1 MRRLAG
7 AGRAPAASGGQAA
20 VLARSA
26 LRAAA
31 GLLLAV
37 AALLAL
43 PPQAHAQIEVGRTTS
58 NNATVGA
65 FTGSSTDGTT
75 SISPLGAP
83 LIAQAWYQSSGRV
96 AASIV
101 SATDARPLVGLSPI
115 FRVRVRSS
123 DATLSD
129 LTLSDGALSPGFSSD
144 VITYTASVGNSVSR
158 ITPTETTSDANAS
171 VAYPDVDGNALTDA
185 GAADGYQV
193 DLDVG
198 ENVIKV
204 QVTAEDG
211 ATKTYTVTVTRGG
224 QTNTPAMGKPSIT
237 GTAQVGQTLTAA
249 TTGIADTD
257 GKTKA
262 ENGDTGYAYTYQ
274 WVRVDGS
281 NETDI
286 TGAASKT
293 YIPAAADVGETI
305 KVQVSFTDDAGN
317 PESLTSD
324 PAGPVAQTV
333 PIGLEANYPSIG
345 AGLEDLVFTLT
356 RTGAVKDE
364 LERTVSIVQ
373 AQKWLGAS
381 DLSRT
386 VTFALSDEVR
396 TRAPATGKPS
406 IRGTEGK
413 AWVGGT
419 LTVVTKDIED
429 EDGLSGATYGY
440 QWVRVDAD
448 GMSNAT
454 DIAGETS
461 DTYVPVEA
469 DVGKKV
475 RVKVSF
481 TDDGGGNEELTSD
494 AYPSSGTI
502 EAEAP
507 GICGRT
513 RQVRGRILA
522 RFPNVSD
529 CAAVTDARLAN
540 ITGELELQSRKID
553 TLAAGDFAGL
563 TALTTL
569 NLGSNDLTT
578 LPDDVF
584 EPLTALT
591 GLYLNSNELRTLDAG
606 VFAGLPL
613 QDLRLSSNELRTLPA
628 GVFAGLTELQE
639 LTLGTNRLN
648 TLDAGVFAGL
658 TALETLRL
666 AGNNLT
672 TLPAG
677 VFAGLT
683 ALETLRLESNDLVTL
698 DAGVFAGLTA
708 LETLHLDGNE
718 LATLPDD
725 VFEPLIEL
733 TDLQLSRN
741 PEAPFAPEADALPDD
756 GTVSHGGGTVTLD
769 GSGSDGGP
777 WGTNVTYG
785 WALTAP
791 TSGVTVRF
799 DDAASATTLVT
810 IEALAADIELTFTL
824 TVTGRGGTDGITP
837 DTDAATVTV
846 TRVAAAGICGRTP
859 VVRDRILGKISG
871 VSNCALVTDAHLADI
886 TGTLNLNGQNIAA
899 LAAGDFAGLTSL
911 RVLNLN
917 NNDLTTLADGGFD
930 GLAGLET
937 LNLNNNDLTTLD
949 AGDFAGLPVPR

>member
-1 MRRLAG
+1 MRRLVG

-83 LIAQAWYQSSGRV
+83 LIAQAWYQSSGSV

-171 VAYPDVDGNALTDA
+171 VAYLDVDGNALTDA
-185 GAADGYQV
+185 GAEDGYQV

-293 YIPAAADVGETI
+293 YIPAAADVGKTI

-364 LERTVSIVQ
+364 LVRTVSIVQ

-386 VTFALSDEVR
+386 VTFARSDEVR

-406 IRGTEGK
+406 IRGN
-413 AWVGGT
+413 AWVGGS
-419 LTVVTKDIED
+419 LRVVTTDITD

-454 DIAGETS
+454 DITSETS

-481 TDDGGGNEELTSD
+481 TDDGGSNEELTSD

-513 RQVRGRILA
+513 RQVRGRILD
-522 RFPNVSD
+522 RIPNVSD
-529 CAAVTDARLAN
+529 CA
-540 ITGELELQSRKID
+540 
-553 TLAAGDFAGL
+553 
-563 TALTTL
+563 
-569 NLGSNDLTT
+569 
-578 LPDDVF
+578 
-584 EPLTALT
+584 
-591 GLYLNSNELRTLDAG
+591 
-606 VFAGLPL
+606 
-613 QDLRLSSNELRTLPA
+613 
-628 GVFAGLTELQE
+628 
-639 LTLGTNRLN
+639 
-648 TLDAGVFAGL
+648 
-658 TALETLRL
+658 
-666 AGNNLT
+666 
-672 TLPAG
+672 
-677 VFAGLT
+677 
-683 ALETLRLESNDLVTL
+683 
-698 DAGVFAGLTA
+698 
-708 LETLHLDGNE
+708 
-718 LATLPDD
+718 
-725 VFEPLIEL
+725 
-733 TDLQLSRN
+733 
-741 PEAPFAPEADALPDD
+741 
-756 GTVSHGGGTVTLD
+756 
-769 GSGSDGGP
+769 
-777 WGTNVTYG
+777 
-785 WALTAP
+785 
-791 TSGVTVRF
+791 
-799 DDAASATTLVT
+799 
-810 IEALAADIELTFTL
+810 
-824 TVTGRGGTDGITP
+824 
-837 DTDAATVTV
+837 
-846 TRVAAAGICGRTP
+846 
-859 VVRDRILGKISG
+859 
-871 VSNCALVTDAHLADI
+871 LVTDALLADI
-886 TGTLNLNGQNIAA
+886 TGTLDLSGRSIAA
-899 LAAGDFAGLTSL
+899 LAAGDFAGLTAL
-911 RVLNLN
+911 RTLDLGS
-917 NNDLTTLADGGFD
+917 NDLTTLPAGVFERADRADGSVSEQQRAEH
-930 GLAGLET
+930 AGRRR
-937 LNLNNNDLTTLD
+937 
-949 AGDFAGLPVPR
+949 VRRR

>member
-83 LIAQAWYQSSGRV
+83 LIAQAWYQSSGSV

-293 YIPAAADVGETI
+293 YIPAAADVGKTI

-396 TRAPATGKPS
+396 TRAPATGKPL
-406 IRGTEGK
+406 IRGTAGK

-419 LTVVTKDIED
+419 LRVVTKDI
-429 EDGLSGATYGY
+429 DG
-440 QWVRVDAD
+440 
-448 GMSNAT
+448 
-454 DIAGETS
+454 
-461 DTYVPVEA
+461 
-469 DVGKKV
+469 
-475 RVKVSF
+475 
-481 TDDGGGNEELTSD
+481 
-494 AYPSSGTI
+494 
-502 EAEAP
+502 
-507 GICGRT
+507 
-513 RQVRGRILA
+513 RGR
-522 RFPNVSD
+522 S
-529 CAAVTDARLAN
+529 
-540 ITGELELQSRKID
+540 
-553 TLAAGDFAGL
+553 
-563 TALTTL
+563 
-569 NLGSNDLTT
+569 
-578 LPDDVF
+578 
-584 EPLTALT
+584 
-591 GLYLNSNELRTLDAG
+591 LRR
-606 VFAGLPL
+606 
-613 QDLRLSSNELRTLPA
+613 DLRLPVGPGGCRRHVECNRHRRRDLGHLRA
-628 GVFAGLTELQE
+628 
-639 LTLGTNRLN
+639 
-648 TLDAGVFAGL
+648 
-658 TALETLRL
+658 
-666 AGNNLT
+666 
-672 TLPAG
+672 
-677 VFAGLT
+677 
-683 ALETLRLESNDLVTL
+683 
-698 DAGVFAGLTA
+698 
-708 LETLHLDGNE
+708 
-718 LATLPDD
+718 
-725 VFEPLIEL
+725 
-733 TDLQLSRN
+733 
-741 PEAPFAPEADALPDD
+741 
-756 GTVSHGGGTVTLD
+756 GGG
-769 GSGSDGGP
+769 GCRQEGP
-777 WGTNVTYG
+777 REGQLHRRWGQQRGADQRRV
-785 WALTAP
+785 
-791 TSGVTVRF
+791 SVER
-799 DDAASATTLVT
+799 DDR
-810 IEALAADIELTFTL
+810 
-824 TVTGRGGTDGITP
+824 GRGSRHLRAHASG
-837 DTDAATVTV
+837 A
-846 TRVAAAGICGRTP
+846 R
-859 VVRDRILGKISG
+859 RD
-871 VSNCALVTDAHLADI
+871 
-886 TGTLNLNGQNIAA
+886 
-899 LAAGDFAGLTSL
+899 
-911 RVLNLN
+911 
-917 NNDLTTLADGGFD
+917 
-930 GLAGLET
+930 
-937 LNLNNNDLTTLD
+937 
-949 AGDFAGLPVPR
+949 P